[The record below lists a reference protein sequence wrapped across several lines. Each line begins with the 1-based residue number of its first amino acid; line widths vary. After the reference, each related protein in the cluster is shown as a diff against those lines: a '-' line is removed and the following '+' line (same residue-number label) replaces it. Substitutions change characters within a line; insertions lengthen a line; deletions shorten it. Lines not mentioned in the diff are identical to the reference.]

1 MNSDLLPL
9 LNKQHVRQAFDR
21 AAESYDQYAVLQYDI
36 AERMLE
42 RLDVIDIPIKT
53 VLDVG
58 CGTGYCT
65 RALAKR
71 YPRANVVGVD
81 LAPGMV
87 KIANDQQGWRRRS
100 RYLSGDAEALPVAS
114 NSVDLVFSNLA
125 IQWCDVDK
133 VFAEFARVMRPG
145 AALMFTTFG
154 PDTLKE
160 LREAWRSVDD
170 APHVHD
176 FVDMHD
182 LGDALVR
189 TGLAEPVMDVENLVL
204 HYQNVG
210 GVMRDLKGIGAYNMD
225 PERARGLTGK
235 SAFTKFKTAYEALAV
250 EGKIP
255 ATYEAVFGHAWA
267 VTDELKRESADM
279 GQVVPISSIRGRRQ

>member
-1 MNSDLLPL
+1 MNSDGLSIPD
-9 LNKQHVRQAFDR
+9 KHHVRQAFER
-21 AAESYDQYAVLQYDI
+21 AAETYDQYAVLQYDI

-42 RLDVIDIPIKT
+42 RLDLINTPIKT

-65 RALAKR
+65 RALANR
-71 YPRANVVGVD
+71 YPRASVVGID
-81 LAPGMV
+81 LAPAMV
-87 KIANDQQGWRRRS
+87 KTAKDRAGRWRRS

-114 NSVDLVFSNLA
+114 NSIDLVFSNLA
-125 IQWCDVDK
+125 IQWCDPDK

-145 AALMFTTFG
+145 AVLMFTTFG

-160 LREAWRSVDD
+160 LRQAWGSVND
-170 APHVHD
+170 APHVHG

-182 LGDALVR
+182 LGDALLR
-189 TGLAEPVMDVENLVL
+189 AGLAEPVVDVENLVVQ
-204 HYQNVG
+204 YPDVN

-225 PERARGLTGK
+225 PERSRGLTGK
-235 SAFTKFKTAYEALAV
+235 SAFTKFRTAYEAMAI

-267 VTDELKRESADM
+267 PAVARNGA
-279 GQVVPISSIRGRRQ
+279 GAVVPISSIRGRRS